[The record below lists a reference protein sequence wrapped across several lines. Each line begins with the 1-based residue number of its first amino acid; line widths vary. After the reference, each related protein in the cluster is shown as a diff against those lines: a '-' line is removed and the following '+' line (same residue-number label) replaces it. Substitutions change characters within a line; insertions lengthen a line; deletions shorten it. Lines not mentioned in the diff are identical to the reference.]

1 MFRRFIMTDR
11 RRNFDDEA
19 LRRHLEQERE
29 RDQSPSSPSLVSL
42 VESDGNTVFKPITF
56 FGIIGTIIV
65 AIVTSVTQI
74 INFNNAYTE
83 LEESVKRN
91 GENIIE
97 IRNQSDDL
105 KNDLRQQIIQR
116 ERVNIEKVENILNR
130 LVELEQEVDSNLR
143 NYIDN
148 TRSEVA
154 VLDTTLVEIKQ
165 RFENVITRVRNNELT
180 LKELE
185 SEIRVLEIR
194 YERSQN

>member
-1 MFRRFIMTDR
+1 MTDR
-11 RRNFDDEA
+11 RRNFDDEV

-29 RDQSPSSPSLVSL
+29 RDQSGQSSPSLVSL

-116 ERVNIEKVENILNR
+116 ERVNVEKVEDILNR
-130 LVELEQEVDSNLR
+130 LVKLEQEVDSNLR

-148 TRSEVA
+148 TRNEVA
-154 VLDTTLVEIKQ
+154 VLDSTLIEIKQ
-165 RFENVITRVRNNELT
+165 RFESIITRVRNNELT

-194 YERSQN
+194 YEQSQN